1 VTAFRLTAFV
11 LATLG
16 ALSIGALSIGASS
29 TDAFAAGGAYQVDT
43 ADVGEPGNCRVE
55 SWVSAAGNHDFIG
68 ALSPAC
74 VIGFPQQPVE
84 ASVQLT
90 RSRADGEWG
99 SAATPKLKTN
109 LIPTAIGS
117 WGLAV
122 SGKASYDLNT
132 KETTTLAATLPATLR
147 LSNVMRIN
155 LNAGVLNDRIAKQ
168 NYFTYGAGFDWRT
181 PANDWI
187 FTAEVFG
194 QLGAM
199 QETRGVTE
207 PRFQV
212 GLRWRPIDAVSF
224 DIIYGRNLTGENSNW
239 ITLVNTVRFSAGK

>member
-1 VTAFRLTAFV
+1 MTVFRLTAV
-11 LATLG
+11 ILATVG
-16 ALSIGALSIGASS
+16 AAVFA
-29 TDAFAAGGAYQVDT
+29 TDARAAGGAYQVDT

-55 SWVSAAGNHDFIG
+55 SWVSAASNHDFIA
-68 ALSPAC
+68 ALSPSC
-74 VIGFPQQPVE
+74 VVGFPQQPVE
-84 ASVQLT
+84 AGVQLT
-90 RSRADGEWG
+90 RTRAGGEWG

-122 SGKASYDLNT
+122 SGQASYDLITRENT
-132 KETTTLAATLPATLR
+132 SVAATLPATLR

-212 GLRWRPIDAVSF
+212 GIRWRPIDAVSF

>member
-1 VTAFRLTAFV
+1 VIAVRASAV
-11 LATLG
+11 VIAATL
-16 ALSIGALSIGASS
+16 AAFSS
-29 TDAFAAGGAYQVDT
+29 EAFAAGGAYQVDT
-43 ADVGEPGNCRVE
+43 ADVGEPGGCKVE
-55 SWVSAAGNHDFIG
+55 SWMSAGSNHDFI
-68 ALSPAC
+68 AAMSPSC
-74 VIGFPQQPVE
+74 VVGFPQQPVE
-84 ASVQLT
+84 ASVQMT

-99 SAATPKLKTN
+99 SGALPKLKTN

-122 SGKASYDLNT
+122 YGQAGYDSIT
-132 KETTTLAATLPATLR
+132 QQTTFYTATIPATLR
-147 LSNVMRIN
+147 LSNEMRIN
-155 LNAGVLNDRIAKQ
+155 LNAGVLADRIAKQ

-199 QETRGVTE
+199 QEARGVTE

-212 GLRWRPIDAVSF
+212 GIRWRPIDAVSF
-224 DIIYGRNLTGENSNW
+224 DVIYGRNLTGENANW
-239 ITLVNTVRFSAGK
+239 ITLVNTVRFSVGK

>member
-1 VTAFRLTAFV
+1 MIVCRLSAAVVLSAFAAAF
-11 LATLG
+11 LP
-16 ALSIGALSIGASS
+16 S
-29 TDAFAAGGAYQVDT
+29 DARAAGGAYQVDT
-43 ADVGEPGNCRVE
+43 ADVGEPGGCKVE
-55 SWVSAAGNHDFIG
+55 SWMSAAGNHDFIG

-90 RSRADGEWG
+90 RSRGDGEWASG
-99 SAATPKLKTN
+99 ATPKLKTN

-117 WGLAV
+117 WGLAL
-122 SGKASYDLNT
+122 SGQASYDLIT
-132 KETTTLAATLPATLR
+132 KENTSVAATIPATMR

-155 LNAGVLNDRIAKQ
+155 LNAGVLNDRIARQ
-168 NYFTYGAGFDWRT
+168 NFFTYGAGFDWRT

-187 FTAEVFG
+187 FTAEIFG
-194 QLGAM
+194 QLGAA
-199 QETRGVTE
+199 QEMRGVTE

-224 DIIYGRNLTGENSNW
+224 DIIYGRNLAGENSNW

>member
-1 VTAFRLTAFV
+1 VTALRLTAFV
-11 LATLG
+11 LASVFAAVL
-16 ALSIGALSIGASS
+16 S

-68 ALSPAC
+68 ALSPSC
-74 VIGFPQQPVE
+74 VVGFPQQPVE
-84 ASVQLT
+84 AGVQLT
-90 RSRADGEWG
+90 RTRAGGEWASG
-99 SAATPKLKTN
+99 ATPKLKTN

-122 SGKASYDLNT
+122 SGQASYDLIT
-132 KETTTLAATLPATLR
+132 KETTSLAATLPATLR

>member
-1 VTAFRLTAFV
+1 MTVFRLTAV
-11 LATLG
+11 ILATVG
-16 ALSIGALSIGASS
+16 AAVFA
-29 TDAFAAGGAYQVDT
+29 TDARAAGGAYQVDT

-55 SWVSAAGNHDFIG
+55 SWVSAASNHDFIA
-68 ALSPAC
+68 ALSPSC
-74 VIGFPQQPVE
+74 VVGFPQQPVE
-84 ASVQLT
+84 AGVQLT
-90 RSRADGEWG
+90 RTRAGGEWG

-122 SGKASYDLNT
+122 SGQASYDLITRENT
-132 KETTTLAATLPATLR
+132 SVAATLPATLR

-212 GLRWRPIDAVSF
+212 GIRWRPIDAVSF

-239 ITLVNTVRFSAGK
+239 ITLVNTVRFSVGK